1 MKTQIIEVI
10 TNKQQFFVV
19 ENESVV
25 RLTEKKLE
33 KYIPNFSDMT
43 LEAREKHFKKWLKND
58 AYCICCVE
66 CGPQLPNARR
76 KVRIDGHRRVCT
88 EDDLRQAAQA
98 FLAVSELFDPQ
109 GTGYRLIADIL
120 CGQHAMALRTAEPS
134 FHAMSAI
141 SSSNLEVESLLC
153 SIVRAVTTIR
163 EWEGKNWSV
172 KRDAVL
178 DSRTE
183 QYLPLH
189 IQDHTRLK
197 VKCKETKLTLPMPYT
212 DTSALVIGA
221 SSPQIHELTPYIE
234 DASVIFLNCART
246 ELTPTRLN
254 ISGYDPQIAAQL
266 RGETS
271 RIAALLRW
279 WWSGA
284 LEDEDIWARQVVQKA
299 RLSFG
304 KPDSRYIQA
313 TLDPKLLR
321 DAIRYQVLLSF
332 LVELEKAK
340 LMFNEELE
348 ICRQGAKDVFDP
360 EPEQDVKLR
369 HVEESDVFLE
379 LMRNLVKERDSAI
392 VPEDRR
398 FVKADKPM
406 AAWRVIGGER
416 FLVFPEDT
424 WAVEYKRTA
433 RKEKGLD
440 CSFFQRDR
448 WTQDLQK
455 ILAREG
461 VIKAPSSGYRYRYD
475 LMANGTRDSTY
486 VVVIPA
492 QLLENPANI

>member
-19 ENESVV
+19 ENESVAL
-25 RLTEKKLE
+25 LTEKKLE

-98 FLAVSELFDPQ
+98 FLAASELFDPKR
-109 GTGYRLIADIL
+109 TGYQLIADIL
-120 CGQHAMALRTAEPS
+120 CGQHATALRTVELS
-134 FHAMSAI
+134 FHAVSTI
-141 SSSNLEVESLLC
+141 SSTSPEVEALLND
-153 SIVRAVTTIR
+153 IVQAAVPR
-163 EWEGKNWSV
+163 HKWKHKGWNV

-178 DSRTE
+178 DYRTE

-212 DTSALVIGA
+212 DTSALVISA
-221 SSPQIHELTPYIE
+221 SSPQINELTPYIE

-246 ELTPTRLN
+246 EIAPTRLN

-271 RIAALLRW
+271 RIAVLLRW